1 MSCPYFVPT
10 EILAGA
16 QWPHRARLP
25 LGDGWT
31 GHCCAAEGSPSPESP
46 TEDEL
51 RDFCN
56 LGYALQYQR
65 KCTRCPQSR
74 DWDAIRV
81 GVVGE
86 NGAIV
91 QLDYVCERDFAPV
104 EHGVLTFDR
113 AASQWMSRHSDQRV
127 QLKAEAYLRVW
138 MERHPL
144 RASAAST

>member
-1 MSCPYFVPT
+1 MSCPYFIPT

-25 LGDGWT
+25 LGDGWA
-31 GHCCAAEGSPSPESP
+31 GHCCASESP
-46 TEDEL
+46 VAASHDEL

-56 LGYALQYQR
+56 LGYALQYDR
-65 KCTRCPQSR
+65 KCTRCPESR

-86 NGAIV
+86 DGAIV
-91 QLDYVCERDFAPV
+91 RLDYVCERDFAPI
-104 EHGVLTFDR
+104 EHGVLTYDR
-113 AASQWMSRHSDQRV
+113 AVSSWTSTHADARV

-138 MERHPL
+138 MERHPIK
-144 RASAAST
+144 ASAAVAT